1 MAEKFEVAH
10 SEKSFLK
17 VRHPVEGLTFTFPV
31 VEGQG
36 GRRMLGGAFRQKGA
50 IARRSA
56 AHYASQARAFAE
68 REARKAGLID

>member
-1 MAEKFEVAH
+1 
-10 SEKSFLK
+10 
-17 VRHPVEGLTFTFPV
+17 VEGLTFTFPV

-36 GRRMLGGAFRQKGA
+36 GRRMLGGAFRQKGVV
-50 IARRSA
+50 ARRGA

>member
-1 MAEKFEVAH
+1 MAEKFEVAQA
-10 SEKSFLK
+10 EKSFLK

-50 IARRSA
+50 VARRSA
-56 AHYASQARAFAE
+56 PHYASQARAFAE